1 MINDCFPI
9 GGYRPKPYM
18 CIGWT
23 FCSAMLV
30 LLSFMALPDPY
41 WCVDP
46 ATGAYITKKTMADGS
61 TVAAEPCNPH
71 AARMGGRYAMVM
83 MLSAL
88 GYVVADVAADGL
100 TVEYARREPVSR
112 RGRTQTTAYLTRTL
126 GSVSSILLVGFGM
139 NSKEYNGSFEVGLS
153 FNTVC

>member
-1 MINDCFPI
+1 
-9 GGYRPKPYM
+9 M

-41 WCVDP
+41 WCPPLPHPSPAPFCCGRPHHPPLPLTPHGPRRVPTHSLPPPTLPHWGRCVDP

-88 GYVVADVAADGL
+88 GY
-100 TVEYARREPVSR
+100 ARRPVAERRPCLRDGAPAARLLPPKASR
-112 RGRTQTTAYLTRTL
+112 GCYWP
-126 GSVSSILLVGFGM
+126 
-139 NSKEYNGSFEVGLS
+139 
-153 FNTVC
+153 